1 LRQGS
6 SGYWISRTCLGLL
19 ASLVLSAQGLP
30 QEVSADRR
38 LNLKS
43 IEFLEHYTGTL
54 PPSSAE
60 RGKTLSF
67 PIQYDELQGT
77 NSLPS
82 WLRAH
87 FDLSPQARHGYA
99 VYLLHASPGAAI
111 YLNGAFVG
119 ASDGFGDPRTD
130 GWNYPLYFT
139 LPADELHAGR
149 NDLLIN
155 LGIENSTN
163 RRLDSVVIGPAQPLY
178 AEFQRALN
186 ERVLGVEIVCACV
199 GLIGLFAG
207 VLWLRRRSDVVF
219 GLFALSCLLWILR
232 NSKFFLLHTW
242 MSRLSFDT
250 ITDAATFWLTATL
263 YTLCFRIL
271 GSRFPRIEM
280 GLFVFALT
288 LTLAMVSIPSQVDRI
303 GGIGNGLLLPCSI
316 VFFIYLTWRVS
327 HFASVLGWLLWLA
340 AVVTPA
346 TAAHD
351 YMVQFGLLSAPA
363 PYLMPYSALF
373 FAITVGWLLVDRFV
387 RTQTAYEGLNA
398 ELEARLRAREN
409 ELALHYAQMAKLE
422 RERATAIERDRILRD
437 MHDGLGLQLISSLRL
452 VEKGELSREQTAAL
466 LVEAMDEMRI
476 AIDSVKPSGQ
486 DLLVVLGN
494 LRYRLEPRLASAGI
508 SLRWQVAETPG
519 IEQLAP
525 HQVTGATRI
534 VQEAFTNA
542 MKHSRATEMCL
553 SVGSSPERAIQV
565 TISDNGCGFDATSPL
580 LGEGLKSMRK
590 RAAKIGATL
599 DVRSRDGET
608 CIELA
613 LLPVSR
619 GDGESST

>member
-1 LRQGS
+1 MRPGS
-6 SGYWISRTCLGLL
+6 SGYWISKTCLGLL
-19 ASLVLSAQGLP
+19 ASVLLSTQGSP
-30 QEVSADRR
+30 RDASNSEEIN
-38 LNLKS
+38 LNS
-43 IEFLEHYTGTL
+43 VEFLEHYTGIQ

-60 RGKTLSF
+60 IGKTLTL
-67 PIQYDELQGT
+67 PIHDDELHGL
-77 NSLPS
+77 NSFPS

-87 FDLSPQARHGYA
+87 FDLSPERRHGLA

-111 YLNGAFVG
+111 YLNGVFVG
-119 ASDGFGDPRTD
+119 ASGGFDDPKTD

-139 LPADELHAGR
+139 LPANVLRAGR
-149 NDLLIN
+149 NDLLID

-178 AEFQRALN
+178 VQYQRELN

-207 VLWLRRRSDVVF
+207 VLWLRRRGDVVF

-242 MSRLSFDT
+242 MSRFSFDT
-250 ITDAATFWLTATL
+250 ITDAANFWLTATL

-271 GSRFPRIEM
+271 GSRFPRIEI
-280 GLFVFALT
+280 GLFVFALA
-288 LTLAMVSIPSQVDRI
+288 LTLAMAAIPSQVNLI
-303 GGIGNGLLLPCSI
+303 GAIGNGLLLPCSI
-316 VFFIYLTWRVS
+316 IFFIYLTWRVS
-327 HFASVLGWLLWLA
+327 HFGSVLGWLLWLA
-340 AVVTPA
+340 AVVTPV

-351 YMVQFGLLSAPA
+351 YMVQFGWLASPA

-373 FAITVGWLLVDRFV
+373 FAITVGWLLIDRFV
-387 RTQTAYEGLNA
+387 RTHSAYEGLNA
-398 ELEARLRAREN
+398 ELEARLRAREK
-409 ELALHYAQMAKLE
+409 ELALRYGQMAKLE
-422 RERATAIERDRILRD
+422 RERATAVERDRILRD

-508 SLRWQVAETPG
+508 RLQWQVAETPG
-519 IEQLAP
+519 IEKLAP

-542 MKHSRATEMCL
+542 IKHSRATEMRL
-553 SVGSSPERAIQV
+553 TVGKSRERAIQV
-565 TISDNGCGFDATSPL
+565 SISDNGCGFDAAEQL
-580 LGEGLKSMRK
+580 RGEGLKSMRK
-590 RAAKIGATL
+590 RAAKIGASL
-599 DVRSRDGET
+599 DVRSRAGET
-608 CIELA
+608 CIEIGLM
-613 LLPVSR
+613 PVGA
-619 GDGESST
+619 GDGES